1 MMDKEKVFRQCITF
15 CVLFAFWILLS
26 GYLDAFHL
34 IAGAVC
40 SAIVTFLSYD
50 FLITKQ
56 KRGGVFK
63 LLHFSFY
70 CGWLFIEIF
79 RAGFDVAYRVLH
91 PHMPIDPQIVT
102 FETPLTDDIA
112 RTVLANSIT
121 LTPGTITIDVNG
133 GTYTVHALTSDT
145 ARDLTDDRTIEKRVA
160 RIFLDAP

>member
-1 MMDKEKVFRQCITF
+1 MDKEKVFRQCTTF
-15 CVLFAFWILLS
+15 CILFAFWILLS

-50 FLITKQ
+50 LMITKH

-63 LLHFSFY
+63 LLRFTFY
-70 CGWLFIEIF
+70 CGWLFIEIL
-79 RAGFDVAYRVLH
+79 RAAFDVAYRVLH

-102 FETPLTDDIA
+102 FETPLSDDIT

-121 LTPGTITIDVNG
+121 LTPGTITIDVDG
-133 GTYTVHALTSDT
+133 GTYTVHALTSAA
-145 ARDLTDDRTIEKRVA
+145 ARDLMDDRTIEKRVTC
-160 RIFLDAP
+160 IFQDAP